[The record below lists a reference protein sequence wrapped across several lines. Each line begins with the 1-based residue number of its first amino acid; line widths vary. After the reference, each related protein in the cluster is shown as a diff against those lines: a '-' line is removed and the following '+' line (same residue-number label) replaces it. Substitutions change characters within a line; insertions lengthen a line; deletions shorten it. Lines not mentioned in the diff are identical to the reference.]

1 RYVSESVQDTDPCE
15 NFYEYVCSNWSS
27 NYTLDGEAAFSEDV
41 SSERALENDLLNILS
56 TESDDASLAPLFDLF
71 RACFDE
77 SRLNADAQTVLDSI
91 LKSAD
96 LSGFPFKSD
105 NGHLSASAGRLLRIT
120 GVSPLVKVTI
130 DPSDNTIKL
139 DRPDTLFPDFTYVPN
154 AHRSWYSDAVR
165 LAARTPMP
173 ELFDFEQDL
182 VASMYF
188 PGTGESYVLVSAH
201 DLTRNPEWDW
211 QEFLANVFYGIQD
224 IKHTTKVKLQPNQFG
239 TKLMELL
246 TTWRPAVVLNYLV
259 FRLLLSY
266 APLMTSMRFRKLSEV
281 TISSRPGWENKWGV
295 NRSHACARM
304 VARSEPGLVA
314 FLLLSRHKQD
324 QHEPMLRSVVE
335 HGRREFVDFL
345 GEISWITASFMEK
358 LESRF
363 RKLKIA
369 FFMPPEWKKFPFRVS
384 QCHSFKCAVADKPV
398 IDTFQKMIAQRERR
412 RLGSFIKPFPDYPSD
427 IFETHVKLIGD
438 TLIIP
443 LALIRY
449 GYRREAFWQYHLPRV
464 LVAVSSTFVA
474 IFRQEVSTW
483 RRTYLDLFSR
493 FSTTEHCLR
502 TMYTSFVSPT
512 PAILSSNTTGA
523 RDFVD
528 FLAVQAA
535 FRMYQRLAGQQTSLP
550 GLPFTTDQLFF
561 VHFAL
566 SRCEKYNSN
575 FEEQLLRHG
584 NRAHAAFR
592 VNGPLKHFVT
602 FSSAFQCRQG
612 AFMNPKSKC
621 VF

>member
-1 RYVSESVQDTDPCE
+1 MLSRLRPIFWLKTSLTLRTRIGEERSTPLSLVEPQFGVQRIRRAVRFLPASRTGVAFSVVSIVGASVLVSFLIYNYLNKTADFSTYNPGKATRGGRADDQAILTCDDTDCRELARYVSESVQDTDPCE

-27 NYTLDGEAAFSEDV
+27 NYTLDG
-41 SSERALENDLLNILS
+41 
-56 TESDDASLAPLFDLF
+56 
-71 RACFDE
+71 
-77 SRLNADAQTVLDSI
+77 
-91 LKSAD
+91 
-96 LSGFPFKSD
+96 
-105 NGHLSASAGRLLRIT
+105 
-120 GVSPLVKVTI
+120 VSPLVKVTI

-139 DRPDTLFPDFTYVPN
+139 DRPDTLFPYFTYVPN

-188 PGTGESYVLVSAH
+188 PGIGESYVLVSAH

-224 IKHTTKVKLQPNQFG
+224 VKHTTKVKLQPNQFG
-239 TKLMELL
+239 TKLIELL
-246 TTWRPAVVLNYLV
+246 TNWRPAVVLNYLV
-259 FRLLLSY
+259 FRLFLSY
-266 APLMTSMRFRKLSEV
+266 APLMTSKRFRKLSEV

-398 IDTFQKMIAQRERR
+398 IDIFQKMVAQRERR
-412 RLGSFIKPFPDYPSD
+412 RLGSFNKPFPDYPSD
-427 IFETHVKLIGD
+427 IFETRVKLIGD

-443 LALIRY
+443 LALISTSFRNTRSELRCVDALGHRSRGAAAIDAPNVDPGESPEDDDARY
-449 GYRREAFWQYHLPRV
+449 SFHFRLSAGGGLVILLALLDYCYQFQYLNIGMLRQCRDHV
-464 LVAVSSTFVA
+464 
-474 IFRQEVSTW
+474 QEVGTGWHSGSSDDPGTCGLSQW
-483 RRTYLDLFSR
+483 DR
-493 FSTTEHCLR
+493 H
-502 TMYTSFVSPT
+502 VPT
-512 PAILSSNTTGA
+512 DP
-523 RDFVD
+523 V
-528 FLAVQAA
+528 
-535 FRMYQRLAGQQTSLP
+535 
-550 GLPFTTDQLFF
+550 
-561 VHFAL
+561 
-566 SRCEKYNSN
+566 
-575 FEEQLLRHG
+575 
-584 NRAHAAFR
+584 
-592 VNGPLKHFVT
+592 
-602 FSSAFQCRQG
+602 
-612 AFMNPKSKC
+612 
-621 VF
+621 